1 MVSVRFVVCT
11 CKKKQKK
18 NLQTDI
24 TVNVDLRKVCKISL
38 TRHSV
43 QIEIADRTIP
53 SIVCNYV
60 TEQGNA
66 KECDQTDLLFT
77 QLHHCL
83 ILTVHNYCC
92 YPLIGC

>member
-1 MVSVRFVVCT
+1 MQ
-11 CKKKQKK
+11 KKQ
-18 NLQTDI
+18 LQTDI

-66 KECDQTDLLFT
+66 KQRDQTDLLFT
-77 QLHHCL
+77 QLHGVL
-83 ILTVHNYCC
+83 Y
-92 YPLIGC
+92 